1 MNRNG
6 AVAGMVVG
14 ALTVILWIYG
24 PFQVNGMALN
34 SWLYAIVPGFIL
46 STIAIFA
53 VSIMTGG
60 PKDSIKAKF
69 KEMEMNLNK

>member
-1 MNRNG
+1 MSDNG

-24 PFQVNGMALN
+24 PFQVDGMALN
-34 SWLYAIVPGFIL
+34 SWLYAIAPRFIL

-60 PKDSIKAKF
+60 PRPSVSAKY
-69 KEMEMNLNK
+69 K

>member
-1 MNRNG
+1 ML
-6 AVAGMVVG
+6 VG

-46 STIAIFA
+46 STIAIFV

-60 PKDSIKAKF
+60 PKPSVSEKY
-69 KEMEMNLNK
+69 KEMEMNLHK

>member
-1 MNRNG
+1 MNG
-6 AVAGMVVG
+6 V
-14 ALTVILWIYG
+14 
-24 PFQVNGMALN
+24 ALN

-60 PKDSIKAKF
+60 PKASVSAKF
-69 KEMEMNLNK
+69 EEMEMNLDK

>member
-14 ALTVILWIYG
+14 ALTVILWVYG
-24 PFQVNGMALN
+24 GFEHNGMPLN
-34 SWLYAIVPGFIL
+34 DWLYAIVPGFVL

-53 VSIMTGG
+53 VSIMTGD
-60 PKDSIKAKF
+60 PKPSVLAKF
-69 KEMEMNLNK
+69 KEMELHLNK